1 MLSIIVAFDENRL
14 IGDGLNLPWRIK
26 EDLQNFKNI
35 TTGHTIVMGRKTFDS
50 IGKPLP
56 NRKNIVLT
64 RDKRFSFNDV
74 ITINDIEEIFNLSKD
89 EEVFIIGGREI
100 YNYFIDKVDRYY
112 ISHIKGIYK
121 GDIYFPEIN
130 LQNFK
135 VIEEKEYKD
144 FIFKIYEK

>member
-14 IGDGLNLPWRIK
+14 IGDGINLPWKIK

-50 IGKPLP
+50 IGKALP

-64 RDKRFSFNDV
+64 RDKKFSFDGI
-74 ITINDIEEIFNLSKD
+74 ITINNIEEVFDLSKN

-100 YNYFIDKVDRYY
+100 YTYFINKVDRYY
-112 ISHIKGIYK
+112 ISHIKGSYT
-121 GDIYFPEIN
+121 GDIYFPDVN

-135 VIEEKEYKD
+135 IIKEKEYKK
-144 FIFKIYEK
+144 FTFKIYEK

>member
-64 RDKRFSFNDV
+64 RDKSFSFNNI

-121 GDIYFPEIN
+121 GNIYFPEIN